1 MFTGLIQGVG
11 TIRALDQHR
20 LALELPNCLAGTDWQ
35 VGESVAVNG
44 CCLTVVKTGEFLTFD
59 LSPETFS
66 RTAFHTLQ
74 PGQQVHLERAM
85 SLGDRFGGHI
95 VQGHVDGTATVEA
108 IRDAE
113 NSRVISVR
121 LDEGAGRYLIDKGS
135 IALDGVSLTVVN
147 PVGDT
152 FDIWVI
158 PHTLAMT
165 AIGGWQPGTK
175 LNVEFDVIAKHVE
188 KLLSNQ
194 MVKS

>member
-11 TIRALDQHR
+11 TVRALDQHR
-20 LALELPNCLAGTDWQ
+20 LALELPNGLAGADWQ

-44 CCLTVVKTGEFLTFD
+44 CCLTVVTTGDVLTFD

-113 NSRVISVR
+113 NSRVISVK

-152 FDIWVI
+152 FEIWVI

-165 AIGGWQPGTK
+165 AIEGWQPGTK
-175 LNVEFDVIAKHVE
+175 LNVEYDVIAKHVE
-188 KLLSNQ
+188 KLISNQ